1 VDVIPL
7 INWNMDTIVFDI
19 ETKNT
24 FADVGG
30 DRNIDKLDVSV
41 VCIYSY
47 EKDAYTCFE
56 EHEFSALGDIL
67 QRAHLLVGFSS
78 KRFDVPVLNK
88 YFKFNLAAIPHYD
101 ILEEIENA
109 WGRRISL
116 DLLGEANVN
125 AKKTGHGLDAID
137 WYRNGE
143 MDKLK
148 EYCTQDVKI
157 TKDIFDLIRERGYL
171 WIPQRNSP
179 EMARVLLPYKE
190 EEPNPQASLW

>member
-1 VDVIPL
+1 
-7 INWNMDTIVFDI
+7 MDTIVFDI

-47 EKDAYTCFE
+47 EKDEYTCFE
-56 EHEFSALGDIL
+56 EHEFNALGDIL

-157 TKDIFDLIRERGYL
+157 TKDIFDLVRERGYL

>member
-1 VDVIPL
+1 MQTSTDI
-7 INWNMDTIVFDI
+7 IVFDI

-30 DRNIDKLDVSV
+30 DQNIDKLEVSV
-41 VCIYSY
+41 VCAYSY
-47 EKDAYTCFE
+47 DHDKYFCFE
-56 EHEFSALGDIL
+56 ENELSPLGDMMQKAKLI
-67 QRAHLLVGFSS
+67 VGFSS

-101 ILEEIENA
+101 ILEAIETS

-116 DLLGEANVN
+116 DLLGEANLN
-125 AKKTGHGLDAID
+125 IRKTGHGLDAID

-143 MDKLK
+143 MKKLK

-157 TKDIFDLIRERGYL
+157 TKDIFDLIRTRGYL
-171 WIPQRNSP
+171 WIPQRNTP
-179 EMARVLLPYKE
+179 EMARVIVSYKE
-190 EEPNPQASLW
+190 PEANPQASLL